1 MTDEFKEYLKAKGF
15 SPTQVESK
23 TAQMMVDLL
32 MNEDCKILVAEATNT
47 VNEMK
52 EQYLYIQSQYNNVL
66 RKFNLLS
73 DLIMEVKDA
82 QEKYGTVTD
91 EKGYTILAM
100 FSAML
105 CMCEKTDATTDKSL
119 ESISHIL
126 FAYLGGQARGNV
138 NN

>member
-1 MTDEFKEYLKAKGF
+1 MTDEFKEYLKSKGF

-32 MNEDCKILVAEATNT
+32 MDEDCKILVAEATNT

-52 EQYLYIQSQYNNVL
+52 KQYLYIKNQYDSVL
-66 RKFNLLS
+66 RKFNSLS
-73 DLIMEVKDA
+73 DLIMELKYA

-105 CMCEKTDATTDKSL
+105 CLCERTDASADKSL

>member
-1 MTDEFKEYLKAKGF
+1 MTDEFKEYLKSKGF
-15 SPTQVESK
+15 SPVQVESK

-32 MNEDCKILVAEATNT
+32 MDEDCKILVAEATNT

-52 EQYLYIQSQYNNVL
+52 KQYLYIKNQYDSVL
-66 RKFNLLS
+66 RKFNSLS
-73 DLIMEVKDA
+73 DLILEVKEA
-82 QEKYGTVTD
+82 QEKYGMVTD
-91 EKGYTILAM
+91 EKGYTVLAM
-100 FSAML
+100 FSALL
-105 CMCEKTDATTDKSL
+105 CMCGKTSATADKSL